1 MESRF
6 KLVPS
11 NRDIRRQRG
20 AVVTPPDT
28 SRAMQL
34 VRSIFSLQLLSQ
46 TKQTKLLLNDI
57 QPFISFQRFLRL
69 FKERGLGIQ
78 KLLEI
83 TMLVWCR
90 SLTTL
95 ASIPVD

>member
-1 MESRF
+1 MR
-6 KLVPS
+6 
-11 NRDIRRQRG
+11 
-20 AVVTPPDT
+20 
-28 SRAMQL
+28 
-34 VRSIFSLQLLSQ
+34 
-46 TKQTKLLLNDI
+46 LLLNGI
-57 QPFISFQRFLRL
+57 QPFISLQRFLRL

-95 ASIPVD
+95 ASIPVDQLAHSFS